1 MSDRYQVTWND
12 MLKDGSEIHPDQ
24 EGAMITARQMFERGY
39 DVRVCRIDDDGM
51 VLEKLM
57 QA

>member
-1 MSDRYQVTWND
+1 